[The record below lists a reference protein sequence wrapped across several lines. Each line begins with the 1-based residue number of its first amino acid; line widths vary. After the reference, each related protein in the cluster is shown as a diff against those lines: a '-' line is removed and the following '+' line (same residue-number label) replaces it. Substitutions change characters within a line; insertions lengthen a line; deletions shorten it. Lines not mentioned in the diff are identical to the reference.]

1 MKAKYYEN
9 VIMEGQGLIGDLFG
23 KVIDKTQRF
32 KSERHTPLMTSK
44 GPKIATYTGPNTQI
58 TRRLQSS
65 DPAIR
70 DPLGPVD
77 TASQAH
83 DIRYSMAETID
94 DIRYADDKM
103 IRKLKE
109 IENKNEDYKVNTAVV
124 RGLMKTKTLYEDARG
139 KRGELFSGLKPGQ
152 VKPNTLSPSEQSLY
166 KKKLTELE
174 MLGYGHSNSLPIL
187 LGNYRNLNDVRIKT
201 RN

>member
-1 MKAKYYEN
+1 MKAKYFEN
-9 VIMEGQGLIGDLFG
+9 EIMEGQGLIGDLFG

-32 KSERHTPLMTSK
+32 SGERHTPLMTSK
-44 GPKIATYTGPNTQI
+44 GGPKIATYTGPNTQI
-58 TRRLQSS
+58 TKRLKSN
-65 DPAIR
+65 DPKIR

-83 DIRYSMAETID
+83 DIRYSLAESID
-94 DIRYADDKM
+94 DIRYSDDKM

-109 IENKNEDYKVNTAVV
+109 IENKDEDYKVNTAVV

-139 KRGELFSGLKPGQ
+139 KRGELFSGLKSGQ

-174 MLGYGHSNSLPIL
+174 MLGYGHSLPIL

>member
-1 MKAKYYEN
+1 MKVKYYEDD
-9 VIMEGQGLIGDLFG
+9 IMEGQGLIGDLFG
-23 KVIDKTQRF
+23 KVIDKTQRY
-32 KSERHTPLMTSK
+32 SGERHTALMTSK

-58 TRRLQSS
+58 TKRLQSS
-65 DPAIR
+65 DPKIR

-83 DIRYSMAETID
+83 DIRYTLSTSVN
-94 DIRYADDKM
+94 DIREADNKM

-109 IENKNEDYKVNTAVV
+109 IEMKNEDYKVNTAVV

-152 VKPNTLSPSEQSLY
+152 VKPNTLSPSEESLY

-174 MLGYGHSNSLPIL
+174 MLGYGQQIEQINPRNRIL
-187 LGNYRNLNDVRIKT
+187 KDIRIRT